1 MLSNR
6 GTQIIQIDVRQVYS
20 ERRHPGLEAHVYTTN
35 GAEGTA
41 ICTAGVSVG
50 THEVAFRYDGG
61 TKWGGKGVQ
70 RAVDEAKEVL
80 VPMLL
85 GQDASDQQQID
96 ARMIEAREAG
106 KVGGNATAAISAA
119 VLKAGAKA
127 LGIPL
132 YRHIGGVRATT
143 LPIPGTGILGGRRRY
158 NKGPL
163 TNKPSYSFLAYDFPT
178 FSDAS
183 YALWE
188 LQQRWSNELMRRFNI
203 KASRDGFSDL
213 LPGMVKSDREIW
225 EMATECICACGYEGK
240 AGLQVDAAS
249 DSYYNKET
257 GIYCGVFN
265 AEPRDRDAQI
275 ELLVDMVRDY
285 PFVCLEDPLY
295 EDDYEGTA
303 ILTKLLDIQIVGDDL
318 YTTNAARVRTGI
330 RAGAGNTVLLKVN
343 QIGTISESLEMI
355 QLANENG
362 MGVMPCSSRGEGI
375 AICDYCVGINAGT
388 VRESG
393 LGIFGNRFREIE
405 AELGSKARFAG
416 KHGLRGERF
425 AIKNE
430 K

>member
-1 MLSNR
+1 MSDRNKS
-6 GTQIIQIDVRQVYS
+6 QIVRIQMRQVYS
-20 ERRHPGLEAHVYTTN
+20 ERRHPGVEAHVFTAG
-35 GAEGTA
+35 GAHASA

-50 THEVAFRYDGG
+50 THEIPFSYDGG
-61 TKWGGKGVQ
+61 NKWEGKGVL
-70 RAVDEAKEVL
+70 RAIHEAEDFL
-80 VPMLL
+80 IPALY
-85 GQDASDQQQID
+85 GQDATDQQTID
-96 ARMIEAREAG
+96 AILIALRDEKGI
-106 KVGGNATAAISAA
+106 GGNATAAISAA
-119 VLKAGAKA
+119 VLKAGAEA

-158 NKGPL
+158 NNGVL

-188 LQQRWSNELMRRFNI
+188 LQQHWSKQLMNRFQI
-203 KASRDGFSDL
+203 KASRDGFSDI
-213 LPGMVKSDREIW
+213 LPGMLESDQIIW
-225 EMATECICACGYEGK
+225 EMATETICACGYEGK
-240 AGLQVDAAS
+240 VGLQVDAAS
-249 DSYYNKET
+249 DSYYDKKT
-257 GIYCGVFN
+257 GIYCGLFN
-265 AEPRDRDAQI
+265 GEPRDRDDHIAF
-275 ELLVDMVRDY
+275 LVDMVQKY

-318 YTTNAARVRTGI
+318 FTTNPRRVAEGI
-330 RAGAGNTVLLKVN
+330 RAGACNTVLLKVN

-355 QLANENG
+355 QLANENN

-393 LGIFGNRFREIE
+393 LGIYGNRFLEIE

-416 KHGLRGERF
+416 KHGLRGSRF
-425 AIKNE
+425 AIR
-430 K
+430 